1 MGWIITVFVII
12 LLMDLEPMLR
22 KGSAKGLVVFLLIYL
37 PALTLM
43 ILWQLKIPVPSVLLI
58 LGSAMKSVGLNY

>member
-43 ILWQLKIPVPSVLLI
+43 ILWQLKIPVPSVLLM